1 MDDEKG
7 NEPVHDRQRPIP
19 IRDVLGEVAS
29 GSGGRSDPSGGSLV
43 PASGIRDKKDQSKTS
58 KGSRVSKNRIRKGR
72 SRRDPN
78 GRSGSRAK
86 TKAVRESVERRPLHP
101 TSIESLPS
109 RNFESEG
116 SGWIV
121 RLSGQ
126 GSVGFRGDRGAQL
139 LHLTFFRAVDPS
151 VAVWESLA
159 LGKSMEDFS
168 DEQLYELLVLAK
180 SVD

>member
-19 IRDVLGEVAS
+19 IRDVLGEVVS
-29 GSGGRSDPSGGSLV
+29 GSGVRSDPSGGSLL
-43 PASGIRDKKDQSKTS
+43 PASGTRDKKDLAKTW
-58 KGSRVSKNRIRKGR
+58 KGSGVSKNRIRTGR
-72 SRRDPN
+72 SRRDRN

-126 GSVGFRGDRGAQL
+126 GSVGFRGDRRAQL